1 MKTTLNLFAALFVL
15 PFLFIMFSCAGED
28 AGGGN
33 NIPVIRMDVSSAEK
47 EYDITQLMDTSDIKI
62 VPLETNQDCLIAEVS
77 RIFVLNGH
85 IYVFDKQTKGV
96 YIFDMSGKYV
106 NKVHSIG
113 AGPGEYTD
121 ISDVFIDENN
131 IFITDYYI
139 NRILVYGLDGHFV
152 RDFKTEGFF
161 SNMIFTSGD
170 RLFSVNVSS
179 KSNDGKTYQLFSSDK
194 YGRNVEKYIPY
205 NRDDIYTSV
214 SGLYCYSASAGEVL
228 FLTQTDDIVYRIKNG
243 KVAPAYKLDFG
254 GMHLP
259 YELKSKNPL
268 EMIRGGHMERYVVS
282 TDYVSSTHDLLFL
295 GFHIGVDFY
304 TAIYDKTSGTTT
316 LAGKIFTKIP
326 FNMTLRFIQ
335 DGCVVLSY
343 NAFTINQS
351 KAAILDKINDGR
363 VFSGNF
369 SSDLKNAVENI
380 NPHDN
385 PVVLICKLKR

>member
-47 EYDITQLMDTSDIKI
+47 EYDITPLMDTSDIKI

-139 NRILVYGLDGHFV
+139 NKILVYGLDGHFV

-170 RLFSVNVSS
+170 RLF
-179 KSNDGKTYQLFSSDK
+179 
-194 YGRNVEKYIPY
+194 
-205 NRDDIYTSV
+205 
-214 SGLYCYSASAGEVL
+214 
-228 FLTQTDDIVYRIKNG
+228 
-243 KVAPAYKLDFG
+243 
-254 GMHLP
+254 
-259 YELKSKNPL
+259 
-268 EMIRGGHMERYVVS
+268 
-282 TDYVSSTHDLLFL
+282 
-295 GFHIGVDFY
+295 
-304 TAIYDKTSGTTT
+304 
-316 LAGKIFTKIP
+316 
-326 FNMTLRFIQ
+326 
-335 DGCVVLSY
+335 
-343 NAFTINQS
+343 
-351 KAAILDKINDGR
+351 
-363 VFSGNF
+363 
-369 SSDLKNAVENI
+369 
-380 NPHDN
+380 
-385 PVVLICKLKR
+385 